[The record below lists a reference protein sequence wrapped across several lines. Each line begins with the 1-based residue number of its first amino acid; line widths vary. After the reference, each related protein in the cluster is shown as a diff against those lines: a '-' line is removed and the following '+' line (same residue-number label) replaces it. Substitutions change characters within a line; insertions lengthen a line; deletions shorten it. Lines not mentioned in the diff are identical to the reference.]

1 MTPPEFGKVPLIF
14 NVFKP
19 KGFTSFQIVSH
30 WKRNLP
36 KGFGKI
42 GHFGTLD
49 PFASGILMIGISGA
63 NRFNDLIHEHLPK
76 TYRAIGELGK
86 ETNTGDVDGEVKTTL
101 SEDHPELLKLRKL
114 NAKELE
120 ECLKQK
126 FIGDYFQ
133 RPPAYSAT
141 KHKGI
146 PLYKWARE
154 KGVEI
159 IKDPVKRFIHDLEII
174 KFEYPFVEFRA
185 KVGTGTYIRTLFEDW
200 AKHLGVVGYLKELER
215 EKIGD
220 INLKDS
226 ILEENWPQ
234 RGAPFNC
241 KAHKPQEI
249 LPFSEIYLDSEWSK
263 KYFNG
268 ISFRMDDKFQ
278 IINGKLA
285 PDNKYWVFGG
295 EKKLIGLASLG
306 PEGLYKPAINCPQ

>member
-1 MTPPEFGKVPLIF
+1 
-14 NVFKP
+14 
-19 KGFTSFQIVSH
+19 
-30 WKRNLP
+30 
-36 KGFGKI
+36 
-42 GHFGTLD
+42 
-49 PFASGILMIGISGA
+49 MIGISGA

-76 TYRAIGELGK
+76 TYRAIGELGI
-86 ETNTGDVDGEVKTTL
+86 ETNTGDIDGEVKTTL
-101 SEDHPELLKLRKL
+101 PEDHPELTKLRKY

-120 ECLKQK
+120 GFLKQK
-126 FIGDYFQ
+126 FLGEYYQ

-159 IKDPVKRFIHDLEII
+159 IKDPVKRFIHDLEIV

-185 KVGTGTYIRTLFEDW
+185 TVGTGTYIRTLFEDW

-220 INLKDS
+220 VHLKDS

-234 RGAPFNC
+234 RGTPFDC
-241 KAHKPQEI
+241 KAIRPQEI

-268 ISFRMDDKFQ
+268 ISFKMKDGFQ
-278 IINGKLA
+278 TINGKLA
-285 PDNKYWVFGG
+285 TDNKYWVFGG

-306 PEGLYKPAINCPQ
+306 PEGFYKPAINCPQ